1 MHEMDKAL
9 SKRNSFPN
17 EDEDE
22 DEDEAEVMMAVFSK
36 PITMLKVPDS

>member
-17 EDEDE
+17 
-22 DEDEAEVMMAVFSK
+22 EDEAEVMMAVFSK